1 MKYIKL
7 GNTDIEVSR
16 ICVGGMSFGEPSEDF
31 HLWTLDQ
38 EKTTSMIKHAY
49 ELGVNFIDTAN
60 TYSHGT
66 SEIFI
71 GNALKELGIPREK
84 VIIASKVY
92 FNEGKLSKE
101 AIFREIEKTLERL
114 QTNYL
119 DLYYIHRFDY
129 DTPIE
134 ETMEAL
140 DTLVKSGK
148 VRALGASSMY
158 GYQFHNMQEVAKNNN
173 WTLFSVM
180 QNHYNLLYPEDEH
193 EMIPICQQYAVS
205 LVPYSPLAGGH
216 LTHRGWDSDSLRA
229 KTDKVR
235 RDKYDHAI
243 DNDTIIIDRVSEL
256 AEKYNVSMAQIS
268 LAWLLKRGVASPI
281 VGATSIPHFEDA
293 VKAVELELSDEDCRY
308 LEEDYKPHS
317 IVGLL
322 PNTK

>member
-71 GNALKELGIPREK
+71 GNALKELGIPRE
-84 VIIASKVY
+84 
-92 FNEGKLSKE
+92 
-101 AIFREIEKTLERL
+101 
-114 QTNYL
+114 NYL

-180 QNHYNLLYPEDEH
+180 QNHYNLLYREDEH

>member
-1 MKYIKL
+1 
-7 GNTDIEVSR
+7 
-16 ICVGGMSFGEPSEDF
+16 
-31 HLWTLDQ
+31 
-38 EKTTSMIKHAY
+38 
-49 ELGVNFIDTAN
+49 
-60 TYSHGT
+60 
-66 SEIFI
+66 
-71 GNALKELGIPREK
+71 
-84 VIIASKVY
+84 
-92 FNEGKLSKE
+92 
-101 AIFREIEKTLERL
+101 
-114 QTNYL
+114 
-119 DLYYIHRFDY
+119 
-129 DTPIE
+129 
-134 ETMEAL
+134 
-140 DTLVKSGK
+140 
-148 VRALGASSMY
+148 MY

-180 QNHYNLLYPEDEH
+180 QNHYNLLYREDEH

-216 LTHRGWDSDSLRA
+216 LAHRGWDSDSLRA

-322 PNTK
+322 PIYFSILHL